1 MPAVMIQAAGR
12 APARAR
18 RRPPTRW
25 SRVPP
30 AVPLDPQPV
39 VSGWNPCP
47 PFAFERRDCRSVR
60 GGRAVRPPSRRS

>member
-1 MPAVMIQAAGR
+1 MPAVMDQADGR

-25 SRVPP
+25 SPVPP

-39 VSGWNPCP
+39 VSGWNLRDPLILLYEINNTKP
-47 PFAFERRDCRSVR
+47 LLEQPFAL
-60 GGRAVRPPSRRS
+60 